1 MEYIESA
8 ISSLESYGVNNIVI
22 FFGLVIIS
30 FLVAR
35 YVPAIVKFIVRRF
48 ATQSVID
55 IYEKLIEPVSNLI
68 KIVVAFILISYWLDL
83 LIENEAFYNFLRVV
97 IDLAIVSTIAW
108 LFSRLWSQFLRV
120 YGIHFLRKLGYEID
134 DLVVIAE
141 TIVNI
146 TIGVIA
152 AFAFA
157 AMRKINLIAPLAGL
171 GIGGLAIAFA
181 AQKTLEQLLGTLVLY
196 LDKPFVPGE
205 YIRIPSSSQLSGGL
219 FGRVE
224 SIGLRSSKIRTAAK
238 GTLIIVPNSTLANLE
253 IENIT
258 RGKKVM
264 VLLFLDFNKLLI
276 DKEEALV
283 KQVVKESTDAI
294 PGIDPGSTNISI
306 SKNSEIKSNNPE
318 TEKSRARVTFFI
330 LGSSENSIELRKR
343 LLELANEKVTLQL
356 KDYGIEF
363 EMQEPNIY
371 VESPI
376 TI

>member
-1 MEYIESA
+1 MKYIEIIIHFLDA
-8 ISSLESYGVNNIVI
+8 LKISNIVL
-22 FFGLVIIS
+22 FLGLVIIS
-30 FLVAR
+30 LLGTIYIPVTVNF
-35 YVPAIVKFIVRRF
+35 FVRRF
-48 ATQSVID
+48 ATQSTID
-55 IYEKLIEPVSNLI
+55 VYEKLIEPKINLI
-68 KIVVAFILISYWLDL
+68 KIIVTLILISSYLSLLKDYQEFYNLLRMVMDVAIIVTIVWLCSRL
-83 LIENEAFYNFLRVV
+83 WGQFIRVYGVNFLRE
-97 IDLAIVSTIAW
+97 
-108 LFSRLWSQFLRV
+108 
-120 YGIHFLRKLGYEID
+120 LGYEID
-134 DLVVIAE
+134 GLVVIAE
-141 TIVNI
+141 IIGNI
-146 TIGVIA
+146 LIGVVA

-157 AMRKINLIAPLAGL
+157 VMRKINLIAPLTGI

-181 AQKTLEQLLGTLVLY
+181 AQKTLEQLLGALVLY
-196 LDKPFVPGE
+196 LDKPFIPGE
-205 YIRIPSSSQLSGGL
+205 YIRIPSSQLSEGL

-224 SIGLRSSKIRTAAK
+224 SIGLRSTKIRTAAK

-264 VLLFLDFNKLLI
+264 VLLYLDFNKQLI
-276 DKEEALV
+276 DKEQALV
-283 KQVVKESTDAI
+283 KQVIQESTNAI

-306 SKNSEIKSNNPE
+306 SEINEIDKSSETGE
-318 TEKSRARVTFFI
+318 SRARVTFFI

-356 KDYGIEF
+356 KDYGLEF

>member
-1 MEYIESA
+1 MENL
-8 ISSLESYGVNNIVI
+8 ISYLESYGVNDLLI
-22 FFGLVIIS
+22 FFCLAIIS
-30 FLVAR
+30 FVIAGYIPPIITFILSRVAK
-35 YVPAIVKFIVRRF
+35 P
-48 ATQSVID
+48 SVVD
-55 IYEKLIEPVSNLI
+55 IYDKLIVPVSNLI
-68 KIVVAFILISYWLDL
+68 KILIAFISIYFWLYFL
-83 LIENEAFYNFLRVV
+83 LRDEKIYDFFRIV
-97 IDLAIVSTIAW
+97 IDLATVATTGW

-141 TIVNI
+141 TVVNI

-157 AMRKINLIAPLAGL
+157 GMRKMNLIAPLAGL
-171 GIGGLAIAFA
+171 GIGGLAVAFA

-205 YIRIPSSSQLSGGL
+205 YIRIPSSGQLSQGL

-264 VLLFLDFNKLLI
+264 VLLYLDFNKLLA

-283 KQVVKESTDAI
+283 KQVIQESTNAI
-294 PGIDPGSTNISI
+294 PGIDLGSTSI
-306 SKNSEIKSNNPE
+306 YVAQNQE

-343 LLELANEKVTLQL
+343 LLELANEKVSLQL

-371 VESPI
+371 IESPI
-376 TI
+376 TV

>member
-1 MEYIESA
+1 MEHIESA
-8 ISSLESYGVNNIVI
+8 ISSLEDYGVNNIVI
-22 FFGLVIIS
+22 FFCLVIIY
-30 FLVAR
+30 FLVAG
-35 YVPAIVKFIVRRF
+35 YVPVIVKFLISRF

-55 IYEKLIEPVSNLI
+55 IYEKLIEPISHLI
-68 KIVVAFILISYWLDL
+68 KIVVTFISISYWLDF
-83 LIENEAFYNFLRVV
+83 LIQGEVFYNLFHVV
-97 IDLAIVSTIAW
+97 IDLAIVVTIAW

-120 YGIHFLRKLGYEID
+120 YGIDFLRNLGYEID

-141 TIVNI
+141 TVVNI
-146 TIGVIA
+146 AIGVIA

-157 AMRKINLIAPLAGL
+157 AMRKMNLIAPLTGL
-171 GIGGLAIAFA
+171 GIGGLAVAFA

-205 YIRIPSSSQLSGGL
+205 YIRIPSSGQLSNGL

-264 VLLFLDFNKLLI
+264 VLLYLDFNKQLI

-283 KQVVKESTDAI
+283 KQVIQETTNTI

-306 SKNSEIKSNNPE
+306 SKNSEIESNNPQ

>member
-1 MEYIESA
+1 MKYIEDI
-8 ISSLESYGVNNIVI
+8 ISLLKNQGVNNILI
-22 FFGLVIIS
+22 FLGLAIIS
-30 FLVAR
+30 LILAR
-35 YVPAIVKFIVRRF
+35 YIPAIIKFLISRF
-48 ATQSVID
+48 ATSQIMDV
-55 IYEKLIEPVSNLI
+55 YEKSIDPISGLI
-68 KIVVAFILISYWLDL
+68 KIVVAFISISYWLDFL
-83 LIENEAFYNFLRVV
+83 LSDEAFYDFFRVLM
-97 IDLAIVSTIAW
+97 DLGIVVTIAW

-141 TIVNI
+141 TVVNI
-146 TIGVIA
+146 TIGIIA

-157 AMRKINLIAPLAGL
+157 GMRKMNLIAPLTGL
-171 GIGGLAIAFA
+171 GIGGLAVAFA

-196 LDKPFVPGE
+196 LDRPFIPGE
-205 YIRIPSSSQLSGGL
+205 YIRIPSSSQLSEGL

-264 VLLFLDFNKLLI
+264 VLLYLDFNQQLV
-276 DKEEALV
+276 DKEKALV
-283 KQVVKESTDAI
+283 KQVIKESTDSI
-294 PGIDPGSTNISI
+294 PGIDPGSTSIFISN
-306 SKNSEIKSNNPE
+306 KSETKE
-318 TEKSRARVTFFI
+318 SRARVTFFI

-343 LLELANEKVTLQL
+343 LLEIANEKVSLQL

>member
-1 MEYIESA
+1 MEYVKNVIL
-8 ISSLESYGVNNIVI
+8 SLEDYGVNNIVI

-30 FLVAR
+30 WLLAR
-35 YVPAIVKFIVRRF
+35 YVPTIVKFLISRF
-48 ATQSVID
+48 APESATDV
-55 IYEKLIEPVSNLI
+55 YEKLIVPISNLI
-68 KIVVAFILISYWLDL
+68 KIVVAFISISYWLEFL
-83 LIENEAFYNFLRVV
+83 LKDEAFYDFLRVV
-97 IDLAIVSTIAW
+97 IDLAIVTTIAW
-108 LFSRLWSQFLRV
+108 LFSRLWSQFIRV

-141 TIVNI
+141 TVVNI
-146 TIGVIA
+146 TIGVTA
-152 AFAFA
+152 AFTFA
-157 AMRKINLIAPLAGL
+157 AMRKMNLIAPLTGL
-171 GIGGLAIAFA
+171 GIGGLAVAFA

-196 LDKPFVPGE
+196 LDKPFIPGE
-205 YIRIPSSSQLSGGL
+205 YIRIPSSGELSNGL

-238 GTLIIVPNSTLANLE
+238 GTVIIVPNSILANLE

-264 VLLFLDFNKLLI
+264 VLLYLDFNKKLV

-283 KQVVKESTDAI
+283 KQVIQETTNAI
-294 PGIDPGSTNISI
+294 PGIDPGSTNIVI
-306 SKNSEIKSNNPE
+306 NKNSE
-318 TEKSRARVTFFI
+318 TEASRARVTFFI

-343 LLELANEKVTLQL
+343 LLELANEKVSLRL

-371 VESPI
+371 VESPV